1 MNSLERLVGILDQFD
16 GDHAL
21 VTAEHLHER
30 LGYTRSTLYR
40 YLKVLTD
47 AGLLASYH
55 GSGYTLGPR
64 IIELDFRIRARDP
77 LLAASRPLMRA
88 LTQEFEGIAL
98 LCRRYKDRVLC
109 VHQETS
115 TEAFQ
120 SHFDRGQLRS
130 LYRGAVSRVILAHL
144 PGPHLRKLYA
154 AQADEFAR
162 FGIGRSLEEVR
173 SVLRRVRQQGFA
185 VSSAQMTPGVTGIA
199 APILDSGGSVL
210 GSVGM
215 VVEPADL
222 VLARQLVIAERV
234 IKAAAQVSAAI
245 APAP

>member
-1 MNSLERLVGILDQFD
+1 M
-16 GDHAL
+16 
-21 VTAEHLHER
+21 
-30 LGYTRSTLYR
+30 
-40 YLKVLTD
+40 
-47 AGLLASYH
+47 
-55 GSGYTLGPR
+55 
-64 IIELDFRIRARDP
+64 
-77 LLAASRPLMRA
+77 
-88 LTQEFEGIAL
+88 
-98 LCRRYKDRVLC
+98 
-109 VHQETS
+109 
-115 TEAFQ
+115 
-120 SHFDRGQLRS
+120 RS